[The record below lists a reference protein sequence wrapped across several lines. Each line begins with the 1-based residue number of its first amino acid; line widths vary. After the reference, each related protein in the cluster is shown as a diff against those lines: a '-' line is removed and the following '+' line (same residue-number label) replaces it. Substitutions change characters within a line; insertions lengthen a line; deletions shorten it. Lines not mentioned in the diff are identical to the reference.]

1 MNKNIFILLVVIITL
16 SICLYDSTSNKNK
29 FKVKMLFDGI
39 LNKIIVLLIVVVS
52 MIENFQIGILLMLG
66 VFTVYVQQNSHKPKL
81 IEGFSDYF
89 KPYTR

>member
-1 MNKNIFILLVVIITL
+1 MNKNIFILLVIIITL
-16 SICLYDSTSNKNK
+16 SICLYDSTSNKSK

-39 LNKIIVLLIVVVS
+39 LNKIIVLLIVVVA
-52 MIENFQIGILLMLG
+52 MIENFQIGILLMFG

-89 KPYTR
+89 KTYTR